1 MHMHPP
7 GLRDGLPIGG
17 AYPGFVLR
25 GLRPSDPL
33 LARIQSM
40 LAALASIF

>member
-1 MHMHPP
+1 M
-7 GLRDGLPIGG
+7 
-17 AYPGFVLR
+17 LR

-40 LAALASIF
+40 LAALASIFWPDLGALCKEYHTE